1 MFAHTEKTAFTTA
14 NVPAFIMAAL
24 REILPGGTILTRKGL
39 TQFLLTL
46 PKSRGIVLF
55 QKARTIALQ
64 FDDDSSKKL
73 YEAFQASDEASL
85 AECGELILNAVQ
97 SHFRQNP
104 SVPVSAEVIQ
114 ICLLQEQLN
123 YRRA

>member
-1 MFAHTEKTAFTTA
+1 MSAHTEKTPFTAA
-14 NVPAFIMAAL
+14 NVPAFMMSVL

-46 PKSRGIVLF
+46 PKSRGVVLF

-64 FDDDSSKKL
+64 LDDDSSKKL
-73 YEAFQASDEASL
+73 YEAFQSSDEASL
-85 AECGELILNAVQ
+85 AECGELILTAVQ
-97 SHFRQNP
+97 SHFRQYP
-104 SVPVSAEVIQ
+104 SAAVGAEVIQ
-114 ICLLQEQLN
+114 ICLFPEQLQ